1 MLYVRGCESQRV
13 TCARRGRHARFAF
26 PGRTNWAVGGGGGIV
41 EVGGAWGSG
50 VGCEAVVG
58 CGGRWPRAC
67 QGFALKRKVTDDA
80 CSVGL
85 TLLLSKAVKCSNCIG
100 QTFAKVAAPRLG
112 FEVGRAGYGTLCV
125 ENIPKVYI

>member
-1 MLYVRGCESQRV
+1 M
-13 TCARRGRHARFAF
+13 
-26 PGRTNWAVGGGGGIV
+26 
-41 EVGGAWGSG
+41 EVGAAWGSG

-58 CGGRWPRAC
+58 CGGRRPPEC

-85 TLLLSKAVKCSNCIG
+85 TLLLSKAVKCNNCIG